1 MNPCPP
7 ASFPHDAD
15 PATVPEL
22 RASGNR
28 SGDLW
33 LTPLAGGIDFPSRAG
48 QTRAR
53 SFKAAPDDQRTS
65 LFCIQRAAPYQADCV
80 ERKEGI
86 MVRFVRLLAAAA
98 LAAALASAANAQGV
112 PIEEGPLDTGP
123 LQSGP
128 VHATPQKAKPRQTAL
143 KKRAKH
149 AAAAPAGRDIT
160 VHARPSYL
168 TAGTQ
173 VPVGSV
179 GNGYVYDTFNQSTPI
194 EGTFTGM
201 RGRERLTDQFGGAAA
216 GWTLFKF

>member
-1 MNPCPP
+1 
-7 ASFPHDAD
+7 
-15 PATVPEL
+15 
-22 RASGNR
+22 
-28 SGDLW
+28 
-33 LTPLAGGIDFPSRAG
+33 
-48 QTRAR
+48 
-53 SFKAAPDDQRTS
+53 
-65 LFCIQRAAPYQADCV
+65 
-80 ERKEGI
+80 

-149 AAAAPAGRDIT
+149 AAAVPAGRDIT

-201 RGRERLTDQFGGAAA
+201 RGRERLTDQFGGAAP